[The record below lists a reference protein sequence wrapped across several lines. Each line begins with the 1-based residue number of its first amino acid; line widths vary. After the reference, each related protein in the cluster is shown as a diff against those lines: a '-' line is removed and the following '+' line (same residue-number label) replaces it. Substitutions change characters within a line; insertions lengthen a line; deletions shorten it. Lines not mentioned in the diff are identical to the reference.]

1 MEEVFGPITPFM
13 ILMLLMLATEWIK
26 RSFETLT
33 ARQVQFIALGLSL
46 IFVVLYQTFN
56 AWPNLTPIGVFS
68 SFVYAFLGW
77 FATIGMYEV
86 ATKQLGGRNP

>member
-1 MEEVFGPITPFM
+1 MEQVFGPVTPFM

-26 RSFETLT
+26 RSFQALT
-33 ARQVQFIALGLSL
+33 GRQVQLIALGLSI
-46 IFVVLYQTFN
+46 IFVVLYQTFT
-56 AWPNLTPIGVFS
+56 AWPDLTPIGVFA

-86 ATKQLGGRNP
+86 ATKQLKRDE